1 MFLLLNKVDLFRE
14 KLKTTPVSSIY
25 ESFQGP
31 DVTSGNSNLGEA
43 FEAAREF
50 FLQRFLQ
57 RVQYGNREIFHHFT
71 CAIDTR
77 YFQVVYAAM
86 MDVVLS
92 SAVLGGHGC
101 PRF

>member
-1 MFLLLNKVDLFRE
+1 VFLLLNKIDLFRE

-31 DVTSGNSNLGEA
+31 DVTPGNSNLDEA
-43 FEAAREF
+43 FEAARHF

-57 RVQYGNREIFHHFT
+57 RVQQDNRQVFYLSS

-77 YFQVVYAAM
+77 RFEAMFGMIADAVSRYAFPAS
-86 MDVVLS
+86 MDRW
-92 SAVLGGHGC
+92 H
-101 PRF
+101 

>member
-1 MFLLLNKVDLFRE
+1 MFLLLNKIDLFRE

-25 ESFQGP
+25 ESFLGP
-31 DVTSGNSNLGEA
+31 DVTPGNSNLDWA

-57 RVQYGNREIFHHFT
+57 RVRHGNREIFHHFT
-71 CAIDTR
+71 CAIDSQCLR
-77 YFQVVYAAM
+77 VVFPAM
-86 MDVVLS
+86 MDVL
-92 SAVLGGHGC
+92 LRPGGRGC